1 MKPGMPWSVKGIEPE
16 TREAAKDAARRSGM
30 TLGEWLNTVISDQ
43 ADGPEMPEG
52 APVRQTNRVSS
63 DSFERAASRL
73 ETIAEQLATI
83 ARRDQATSTNYVYQ
97 PEVRADQ
104 EEFTRIVSRVEHSER
119 RQAEEFAAVNDRLQ
133 LLGRQVTQAI
143 RTRDEF
149 RPEEHQSFQTL
160 EKAVRN
166 IVEHLESSEK
176 RTRDSLKTMQE
187 RMSDIATR
195 AAAAPN
201 DQVSRQAPAITQL
214 EARLSELSRK
224 IDEAKAAP
232 QASLQELLAVE
243 LQALTTRIDTVR
255 DTAESLA
262 AKAQTEAVQ
271 AGQRELRV
279 IEDRIL
285 GLLKDAQ
292 TTFSSGSTSPAE
304 LLRLRTDIENLNKR
318 IDATQKPST
327 TDAEVAALKAVVDQM
342 SSRIA
347 QGPDMRPVVELHKR
361 VNEIARRVDQTAA
374 APIVVPQLTVL
385 EQRIAELDQ
394 RLAQAASQPQQQV
407 ADPRLEQKIAEVAER
422 MDRTEQQL
430 SHLGTIEKAI
440 NQLYDGLEA
449 NRVAS
454 KQAAEDAARS
464 AIQQFAS
471 QQTAPSLEKAPEI
484 IALQQGLHAIQESAR
499 GAEGR
504 NQETLVALHET
515 LEHIVGKLSEL
526 ETAAIG
532 QRVQQAVDSEM
543 ASAPQSHAPMH
554 VQSHAPAHNAFADS
568 VAEVARAHTEH
579 QHQYHQP
586 VELHS
591 PVHVQDTHAEPLQP
605 VQAAAEAFAAN
616 PFEQPSAFSVGG
628 APPSV
633 QPISPADAG
642 TTDLIAAARRAAQAS
657 HAAKSNSSF
666 LGGLTAKP
674 GASAKESTSLFNRF
688 KRKSADAAA
697 APVTNSATSNL
708 DKLASTSPQ
717 TGQRKKLIFAGLVI
731 LAGVATFMFNMMG
744 RSQTQMFPEVKMPAA
759 TSSVNE
765 KAAPDLQPSPGTK
778 PFQQGSADIEIHEE
792 PVGSAATVTQADE
805 VLTGSMPNANAVG
818 NIVSGKTKTL
828 ADMPAAEVGTES
840 LRTAAAEGDP
850 RAQFVVATRYLNGE
864 KVERD
869 FAHAAY
875 WYGKAAASGL
885 APAQYRVA
893 TLYERGKGV
902 QKDMKAAL
910 GWYERAASLGNVRSM
925 HNAAVIASGKE
936 AGAPDYARAFKWF
949 SLASAYGLKDS
960 QFNLAVLL
968 ERGLGAKAKPEEA
981 LFWYHVAAKQN
992 DADAATRAAN
1002 LMKTIA
1008 PELAARAKAK
1018 ADMWSPDKSDEA
1030 ANNVAIDDSAW
1041 ATTTG

>member
-1 MKPGMPWSVKGIEPE
+1 MKPGMPWSVKGIEPG

-52 APVRQTNRVSS
+52 APVRQNNRVSS

-97 PEVRADQ
+97 PEARADQ

-119 RQAEEFAAVNDRLQ
+119 RQAEEFAAVNERLG

-232 QASLQELLAVE
+232 QASMQELLHAE
-243 LQALTTRIDTVR
+243 LASLTQRIDTVR
-255 DTAESLA
+255 DTAETLA

-292 TTFSSGSTSPAE
+292 STFSSGSTSPAE

-318 IDATQKPST
+318 IDATQKPSA

-394 RLAQAASQPQQQV
+394 RLSQAASQPQQIV
-407 ADPRLEQKIAEVAER
+407 ADPRIEQKIAEVAER

-440 NQLYDGLEA
+440 TQLYDGLEA

-484 IALQQGLHAIQESAR
+484 IALQQGLYAIQETAR
-499 GAEGR
+499 SAEGR

-532 QRVQQAVDSEM
+532 QRVQQSVDAEM
-543 ASAPQSHAPMH
+543 VAA
-554 VQSHAPAHNAFADS
+554 SHAPAQPAHHAFVEQTQIPH
-568 VAEVARAHTEH
+568 VAATD
-579 QHQYHQP
+579 YHQP
-586 VELHS
+586 IELQPPRHASGHS
-591 PVHVQDTHAEPLQP
+591 QEYHVPAEPLPP
-605 VQAAAEAFAAN
+605 VQAAAEAVTAN
-616 PFEQPSAFSVGG
+616 PFEQTGSFSVDGNQ
-628 APPSV
+628 PSI
-633 QPISPADAG
+633 QPVAAADAG

-657 HAAKSNSSF
+657 HAAKSGSF
-666 LGGLTAKP
+666 LGGLTAKAAP
-674 GASAKESTSLFNRF
+674 SKKEQSSLFNRF
-688 KRKSADAAA
+688 KRKSAEEA
-697 APVTNSATSNL
+697 APAMAHPAAQVDAKASA
-708 DKLASTSPQ
+708 ASQ

-731 LAGVATFMFNMMG
+731 LAGVASFMFNMMG
-744 RSQTQMFPEVKMPAA
+744 RNQAQMFPKMETPAA
-759 TSSVNE
+759 TSSIKQSPQPVIE
-765 KAAPDLQPSPGTK
+765 APAPGAK
-778 PFQQGSADIEIHEE
+778 PFQQGNNDVEINEE
-792 PVGSAATVTQADE
+792 PVGSVATVTQADGI
-805 VLTGSMPNANAVG
+805 LTGSLPNSDSVTD
-818 NIVSGKTKTL
+818 IVSGKSKAL
-828 ADMPAAEVGTES
+828 ADMPAAEVGTQG
-840 LRTAAAEGDP
+840 LRSAAAEGDP
-850 RAQFVVATRYLNGE
+850 RAQFIVATRYMNGE

-869 FAHAAY
+869 FSHAAY
-875 WYGKAAASGL
+875 WYGKAAAAGL

-902 QKDMKAAL
+902 GKDMKAAL

-936 AGAPDYARAFKWF
+936 AGAPDYARSFKWF

-968 ERGLGAKAKPEEA
+968 ERGLGTKAKPEEA
-981 LFWYHVAAKQN
+981 LFWYYVAARQN
-992 DADAATRAAN
+992 DQDAATRADS
-1002 LMKTIA
+1002 LSKKVA

-1018 ADMWSPDKSDEA
+1018 ADMWSADRSDEA

>member
-1 MKPGMPWSVKGIEPE
+1 MKPGMPWSVKGIEPG

-43 ADGPEMPEG
+43 ADGTEMPEG
-52 APVRQTNRVSS
+52 APVRQNNRVSS

-97 PEVRADQ
+97 PEARADQ

-119 RQAEEFAAVNDRLQ
+119 RQAEEFAAVNERLQ
-133 LLGRQVTQAI
+133 LLGRQVTQAV
-143 RTRDEF
+143 RSRDEF

-232 QASLQELLAVE
+232 QVSMQELLATE
-243 LQALTTRIDTVR
+243 LASLTQRIDTVR
-255 DTAESLA
+255 DTAETLA

-318 IDATQKPST
+318 IDATQKPSA

-394 RLAQAASQPQQQV
+394 RLSQAASQPQQQV

-449 NRVAS
+449 NRLAS
-454 KQAAEDAARS
+454 TQAAEDAARN

-499 GAEGR
+499 SAEGR

-532 QRVQQAVDSEM
+532 QRVQQAVDAEL
-543 ASAPQSHAPMH
+543 AAA
-554 VQSHAPAHNAFADS
+554 SHAPAQHMHHAFVEQAQ
-568 VAEVARAHTEH
+568 VPHVEVPHAAAKD
-579 QHQYHQP
+579 YHQP
-586 VELHS
+586 IDLQPPGYVPSH
-591 PVHVQDTHAEPLQP
+591 VHVQEVHAEPLQP
-605 VQAAAEAFAAN
+605 VQAAAEAVAAN
-616 PFEQPSAFSVGG
+616 PFEQSGAFSVDGHQ
-628 APPSV
+628 PSI
-633 QPISPADAG
+633 QPVSPSDAG

-657 HAAKSNSSF
+657 HAAKSSSF
-666 LGGLTAKP
+666 LGGLTAKAAP
-674 GASAKESTSLFNRF
+674 GKKESSSLFNRF
-688 KRKSADAAA
+688 KRKSAEEA
-697 APVTNSATSNL
+697 APVMAHPAPQVDAKAAATS
-708 DKLASTSPQ
+708 Q

-731 LAGVATFMFNMMG
+731 LAGVASFMFNMMG
-744 RSQTQMFPEVKMPAA
+744 RNQAQMFPKMETPAA
-759 TSSVNE
+759 TSSI
-765 KAAPDLQPSPGTK
+765 KDAAPPAVEVPAPGAK
-778 PFQQGSADIEIHEE
+778 PFQQGRVDVEINEE
-792 PVGSAATVTQADE
+792 PVGSVATVTQADGI
-805 VLTGSMPNANAVG
+805 LTGSLPNSDNVG
-818 NIVSGKTKTL
+818 DIVSGKSKVL
-828 ADMPAAEVGTES
+828 ADMPAAEVGTQG

-850 RAQFVVATRYLNGE
+850 RAQFVVATRYMNGE

-869 FAHAAY
+869 FSHAAY

-902 QKDMKAAL
+902 GKDMKAAL

-936 AGAPDYARAFKWF
+936 AGAPDYARSFKWF

-968 ERGLGAKAKPEEA
+968 ERGLGTKAKPEEA
-981 LFWYHVAAKQN
+981 LFWYYVAARQN
-992 DADAATRAAN
+992 DEDAATRAAN
-1002 LMKTIA
+1002 LSKKVP

-1018 ADMWSPDKSDEA
+1018 ADMWSADRSDEA

-1041 ATTTG
+1041 ATTAG

>member
-1 MKPGMPWSVKGIEPE
+1 
-16 TREAAKDAARRSGM
+16 
-30 TLGEWLNTVISDQ
+30 
-43 ADGPEMPEG
+43 
-52 APVRQTNRVSS
+52 
-63 DSFERAASRL
+63 
-73 ETIAEQLATI
+73 
-83 ARRDQATSTNYVYQ
+83 
-97 PEVRADQ
+97 
-104 EEFTRIVSRVEHSER
+104 
-119 RQAEEFAAVNDRLQ
+119 
-133 LLGRQVTQAI
+133 
-143 RTRDEF
+143 
-149 RPEEHQSFQTL
+149 
-160 EKAVRN
+160 
-166 IVEHLESSEK
+166 
-176 RTRDSLKTMQE
+176 
-187 RMSDIATR
+187 
-195 AAAAPN
+195 
-201 DQVSRQAPAITQL
+201 
-214 EARLSELSRK
+214 
-224 IDEAKAAP
+224 
-232 QASLQELLAVE
+232 
-243 LQALTTRIDTVR
+243 VR
-255 DTAESLA
+255 DTAETLA

-318 IDATQKPST
+318 IDATQKPSA

-394 RLAQAASQPQQQV
+394 RLSQAASQPQQQV

-449 NRVAS
+449 NRLAS
-454 KQAAEDAARS
+454 TQAAEDAARN

-499 GAEGR
+499 SAEGR

-532 QRVQQAVDSEM
+532 QRVQQAVDAEM
-543 ASAPQSHAPMH
+543 AAASHAPS
-554 VQSHAPAHNAFADS
+554 QPAHHAFVEQAPVPHVTATD
-568 VAEVARAHTEH
+568 
-579 QHQYHQP
+579 YHQP
-586 VELHS
+586 IDLQPPGYTPAH
-591 PVHVQDTHAEPLQP
+591 VHVQEVHAEPLQP
-605 VQAAAEAFAAN
+605 VQAAAEAVAAN
-616 PFEQPSAFSVGG
+616 PFEDNAAFSIDGNQPSI
-628 APPSV
+628 
-633 QPISPADAG
+633 QPVSPADAG

-657 HAAKSNSSF
+657 HAAKSSGF
-666 LGGLTAKP
+666 LGGLSAKAAP
-674 GASAKESTSLFNRF
+674 GKKESTSLFNRF
-688 KRKSADAAA
+688 KRKSTEAA
-697 APVTNSATSNL
+697 APVVAQPVAQVEAKAAATS
-708 DKLASTSPQ
+708 Q

-731 LAGVATFMFNMMG
+731 LAGVASFMFNMMG
-744 RSQTQMFPEVKMPAA
+744 RNQAQMFPKMETPAA
-759 TSSVNE
+759 TSSIKDNPPQAIE
-765 KAAPDLQPSPGTK
+765 APAPGAK
-778 PFQQGSADIEIHEE
+778 PFQQGGIDLDTHEE
-792 PVGSAATVTQADE
+792 PVGSVATVTQADGI
-805 VLTGSMPNANAVG
+805 LTGSLPNSDNVG
-818 NIVSGKTKTL
+818 DIVSGKSKVL
-828 ADMPAAEVGTES
+828 ADMPAVAVGTEG

-850 RAQFVVATRYLNGE
+850 RAQFVVATRYMNGE

-869 FAHAAY
+869 FSHAAY

-902 QKDMKAAL
+902 GKDMKAAL

-936 AGAPDYARAFKWF
+936 AGAPDYARSFKWF

-968 ERGLGAKAKPEEA
+968 ERGLGTKAKPEEA
-981 LFWYHVAAKQN
+981 LFWYYVAARQN
-992 DADAATRAAN
+992 DEDAATRAAN
-1002 LMKTIA
+1002 LSKTVA

-1018 ADMWSPDKSDEA
+1018 ADMWSADKSDEA

-1041 ATTTG
+1041 STTAG

>member
-1 MKPGMPWSVKGIEPE
+1 MKPGMPWSVKGIEPG

-97 PEVRADQ
+97 PEARADQ

-133 LLGRQVTQAI
+133 LLGRQVTQSL

-232 QASLQELLAVE
+232 QVSMQELLATE
-243 LQALTTRIDTVR
+243 LASLTQRIDTVR
-255 DTAESLA
+255 DTAETLA

-318 IDATQKPST
+318 IDATQKPSA

-394 RLAQAASQPQQQV
+394 RLSQAANQPQQQV

-454 KQAAEDAARS
+454 KQAAEDVALA

-471 QQTAPSLEKAPEI
+471 QQTAPSLAKAPEI
-484 IALQQGLHAIQESAR
+484 IALQQGLNAIQESAR
-499 GAEGR
+499 SAEGR

-532 QRVQQAVDSEM
+532 QRVQQAVDAEM
-543 ASAPQSHAPMH
+543 AAAPQAHA
-554 VQSHAPAHNAFADS
+554 VQHNSFVEPAQIPHAAASDYHQQVELQPPGYVPAH
-568 VAEVARAHTEH
+568 
-579 QHQYHQP
+579 
-586 VELHS
+586 
-591 PVHVQDTHAEPLQP
+591 VHLDEPHAEPLEP
-605 VQAAAEAFAAN
+605 VQAAAEAVGAN
-616 PFEQPSAFSVGG
+616 PFGETSHFSVDGTQ
-628 APPSV
+628 PSV
-633 QPISPADAG
+633 QPIAPSDAS

-657 HAAKSNSSF
+657 HAAKSSGSF
-666 LGGLTAKP
+666 LGGLTAKASS
-674 GASAKESTSLFNRF
+674 GAGVKKESSSLFNRF
-688 KRKSADAAA
+688 KRKSTDAA
-697 APVTNSATSNL
+697 APVVTQPAARLETNAAT
-708 DKLASTSPQ
+708 ASQ

-731 LAGVATFMFNMMG
+731 LAGVASFMFNMMG
-744 RSQTQMFPEVKMPAA
+744 RNQAEMFPKMEMPAA
-759 TSSVNE
+759 SSSMKDQAPPVVQQP
-765 KAAPDLQPSPGTK
+765 APDAK
-778 PFQQGSADIEIHEE
+778 PFQQGSSDVEINEE
-792 PVGSAATVTQADE
+792 PVGSVATVTQADGI
-805 VLTGSMPNANAVG
+805 LTGSLPNSDSVSD
-818 NIVSGKTKTL
+818 IVSGKSKVL
-828 ADMPAAEVGTES
+828 ADMPATEVGTQG

-850 RAQFVVATRYLNGE
+850 RAQFVVATRYMNGE

-869 FAHAAY
+869 FSHAAY

-902 QKDMKAAL
+902 GKDMKAAL

-936 AGAPDYARAFKWF
+936 AGAPDYARSFKWF

-968 ERGLGAKAKPEEA
+968 ERGLGTKAKPEEA
-981 LFWYHVAAKQN
+981 LFWYYVAARQN
-992 DADAATRAAN
+992 DQDAATRAAN
-1002 LMKTIA
+1002 LSKSVA

-1018 ADMWSPDKSDEA
+1018 ADMWSADRSDEA
-1030 ANNVAIDDSAW
+1030 ANNVAIDDGAW
-1041 ATTTG
+1041 ANTAG